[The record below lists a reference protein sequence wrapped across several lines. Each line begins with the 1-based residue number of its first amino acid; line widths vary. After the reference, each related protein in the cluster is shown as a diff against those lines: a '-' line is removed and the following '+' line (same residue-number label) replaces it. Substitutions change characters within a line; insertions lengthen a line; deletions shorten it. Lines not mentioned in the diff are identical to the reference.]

1 MVTEESGQSKQTILL
16 IDDDELGTNARQ
28 QILEM
33 QGYCVLVAPTAERGL
48 HVLSTTDVDL
58 LIVDYQLPDIS
69 GVDLL
74 TRLRG
79 IKLHVP
85 IILLSGRIFL
95 PEDATVQADGFFKKG
110 EGTRKLVETV
120 KRLLTQSRKL

>member
-1 MVTEESGQSKQTILL
+1 MYRHIDTRSGNATGDSRRTRENVKEPGKLQVVTEESGQSKQTILL

-74 TRLRG
+74 TR
-79 IKLHVP
+79 
-85 IILLSGRIFL
+85 
-95 PEDATVQADGFFKKG
+95 
-110 EGTRKLVETV
+110 
-120 KRLLTQSRKL
+120 